1 MDGKAVFPENY
12 RYENMQ
18 VIRAAVINDATG
30 AYFNDFAFSILRIKK
45 NRIWETVQRKQLPPS
60 RVGLSTS
67 NLQVLRRALRRYRLH
82 IK

>member
-60 RVGLSTS
+60 RGG
-67 NLQVLRRALRRYRLH
+67 YRPR
-82 IK
+82 IYKY